1 MRLLKEINKGC
12 DNCTMPDILLCS
24 DCLTEFKTY
33 LKKDI
38 KYKNQLRDEI
48 ILYKTFKKK
57 S

>member
-24 DCLTEFKTY
+24 DCLTEFKAY

-38 KYKNQLRDEI
+38 KYKNQLLEEI